1 MSRGRSALDDVK
13 KKKKPLK
20 MLKRQKYQRLTL
32 IFNK

>member
-13 KKKKPLK
+13 KKTLK

>member
-1 MSRGRSALDDVK
+1 MSRGKSALDDV